1 MPIRRAGESAR
12 GALGYAPMRQ
22 SNLQNRHG
30 ARNSD
35 FLLSGVGAISRNTP
49 HLREQKNSCVTVD
62 WRKKRSNGTLVCFF
76 FVLFL
81 SNKEKGHRS
90 PLSKE
95 FLKPFAEKRSKINKN
110 LFYLSKCLQEPKDLF
125 CRTAHIFPRGL
136 SFHRLGERTGPRHDG
151 EKSVDGAFPV
161 HLRHSGN

>member
-1 MPIRRAGESAR
+1 MILFPPSEVKRGFRLFSYGIYLSDFLKEICTWLPRGSPVCAHTARRRAAR
-12 GALGYAPMRQ
+12 DVLEYAPMRQ

-49 HLREQKNSCVTVD
+49 HLREQKNPCVTVD

-95 FLKPFAEKRSKINKN
+95 FLNPFAEKRSKINKN
-110 LFYLSKCLQEPKDLF
+110 LC
-125 CRTAHIFPRGL
+125 
-136 SFHRLGERTGPRHDG
+136 
-151 EKSVDGAFPV
+151 V
-161 HLRHSGN
+161 